1 MFSELDKLQQKLQ
14 QNQSLIQ
21 KQQLKIK
28 SLTTAAANS
37 PGEASGAEASA
48 TQGWLSVEI
57 SKEMPGTLT
66 VTEPLPYFG
75 NNCSNIWQRTFL

>member
-14 QNQSLIQ
+14 QYQSLIQ

-28 SLTTAAANS
+28 SLTTTAVNSTSRAS
-37 PGEASGAEASA
+37 PGEASGAEMSA

-57 SKEMPGTLT
+57 SKEMPGT
-66 VTEPLPYFG
+66 
-75 NNCSNIWQRTFL
+75 